1 MNNQDV
7 THENVQEDEIEENIE
22 METNSI
28 YSNSNKK
35 KESEIKHEYLNEKQI
50 AESINDSLDD
60 FTHKNNNHAKK
71 EMHEAMMSSH
81 YGFG

>member
-1 MNNQDV
+1 M
-7 THENVQEDEIEENIE
+7 
-22 METNSI
+22 
-28 YSNSNKK
+28 
-35 KESEIKHEYLNEKQI
+35 KHEYLNEKQI

-60 FTHKNNNHAKK
+60 LTQKNKNHGKK